1 MKMMKVISKTH
12 VGMVR
17 NNNEDAL
24 LVREPYLFAV
34 ADGMG
39 GYLAGEVASRETL
52 KAFEVATHEL
62 RHEENCEPISVLAG
76 AVARANS
83 HIYKMAQKNEAY
95 TGMGTTLTALYMPG
109 DNTAYTAHIGDS
121 RLYLYRNNTL
131 SQITHDHS
139 YVADLVAQGKISDSE
154 AFTHPKRNM
163 LLQALGVEPEITTDI
178 IHFAIEKNDILL
190 LCSDGLSDMLRNEEI
205 AEILETANVE
215 AVVEMLVEKALDN
228 GGKDNVSVIL
238 VALTNDGEE
247 A

>member
-1 MKMMKVISKTH
+1 MKVISKTH

-52 KAFEVATHEL
+52 KAFAIATYEL
-62 RHEENCEPISVLAG
+62 RHEQDVDAGSVLLG

-83 HIYKMAQKNEAY
+83 HIYRMAQRNEAF
-95 TGMGTTLTALYMPG
+95 TGMGTTLTAVYMPG
-109 DNTAYTAHIGDS
+109 DGTAYAAHIGDS
-121 RLYLYRNNTL
+121 RLYLFRNGTL
-131 SQITHDHS
+131 SQVTHDHS
-139 YVADLVAQGKISDSE
+139 YVADLVAQGKITDSE

-163 LLQALGVEPEITTDI
+163 LLQALGVEEEIRTDI
-178 IHFAIEKNDILL
+178 IHFAVEANDLLL
-190 LCSDGLSDMLRNEEI
+190 LCSDGLSDMLRDEEI
-205 AEILETANVE
+205 SRILQRTDDVDA
-215 AVVEMLVEKALDN
+215 AAEMLVEQALDN
-228 GGKDNVSVIL
+228 GGKDNVSLIL
-238 VALTNDGEE
+238 IALTTDGED

>member
-1 MKMMKVISKTH
+1 MKVMKVISKTH

-17 NNNEDAL
+17 NNNEDSM

-52 KAFEVATHEL
+52 KAFEIATHEL
-62 RHEENCEPISVLAG
+62 RHELNCEPISVLAG

-83 HIYKMAQKNEAY
+83 HIYKMATKNEAY
-95 TGMGTTLTALYMPG
+95 AGMGTTLTAVYMPG
-109 DNTAYTAHIGDS
+109 DGTAYTAHIGDS

-139 YVADLVAQGKISDSE
+139 YVADLVAQGKITSGE

-163 LLQALGVEPEITTDI
+163 LLQAIGVEPEIHTDI
-178 IHFAIEKNDILL
+178 IHFALEENDVLL
-190 LCSDGLSDMLRNEEI
+190 LCSDGLSDMLRDEEI
-205 AEILETANVE
+205 SDILETAGIDE
-215 AVVEMLVEKALDN
+215 AAALLVEKSLDN

-238 VALTNDGEE
+238 IALTNDGEDI
-247 A
+247 